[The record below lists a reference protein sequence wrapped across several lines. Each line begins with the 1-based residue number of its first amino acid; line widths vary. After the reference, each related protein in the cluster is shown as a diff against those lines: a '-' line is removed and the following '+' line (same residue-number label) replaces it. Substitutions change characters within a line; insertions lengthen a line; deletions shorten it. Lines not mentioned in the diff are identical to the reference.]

1 MLNAHGEKKVEKP
14 TMKQWLTKGK
24 VVISDIVGNDIS
36 ILKAMNTNQQ
46 DTNTAYERINRY
58 EDKWPDVIEPL
69 KKGLE
74 D

>member
-36 ILKAMNTNQQ
+36 ILKAMIYKST
-46 DTNTAYERINRY
+46 RY
-58 EDKWPDVIEPL
+58 
-69 KKGLE
+69 
-74 D
+74 